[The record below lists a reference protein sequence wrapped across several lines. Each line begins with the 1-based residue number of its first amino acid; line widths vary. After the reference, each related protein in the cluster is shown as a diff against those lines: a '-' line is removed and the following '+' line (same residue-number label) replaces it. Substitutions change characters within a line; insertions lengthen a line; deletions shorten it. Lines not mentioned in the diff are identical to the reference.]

1 MFLYSSFPV
10 SLSTLHSSP
19 FTLEYIIVDLNSLPD
34 FSPLLSFSWSFPCGH
49 ISHYTYPECLWQP
62 HVQRWLC
69 CTVCMN
75 PQSSSSAYCPHSFS
89 LHQSGH
95 PMLPQS
101 CSSHEVSDWA
111 WKPLL
116 RLLRFASFV
125 ADLQL
130 PWCFR
135 QVSHSAFIVAV
146 LHAEGVQP
154 GCYLNQ
160 LSVSKITFSVR
171 AVGLALC
178 TTAPNALLLFP
189 EQLPFPLEYWQAAF
203 LRQNIKSPAALSKCL
218 SSSGTGSRT

>member
-1 MFLYSSFPV
+1 M
-10 SLSTLHSSP
+10 LHSSP
-19 FTLEYIIVDLNSLPD
+19 FTLEYIIVDLNSLPN

-49 ISHYTYPECLWQP
+49 ISHYTHPECLWQP
-62 HVQRWLC
+62 HVSIDYAA
-69 CTVCMN
+69 
-75 PQSSSSAYCPHSFS
+75 PSAWISRAAPLPTAHSFS
-89 LHQSGH
+89 LHQGGH

-116 RLLRFASFV
+116 RLLHFASLV

-135 QVSHSAFIVAV
+135 QVSRSAFIVAV

-178 TTAPNALLLFP
+178 TTASNALLLFP

-203 LRQNIKSPAALSKCL
+203 LRQNIKSPAALGKCL
-218 SSSGTGSRT
+218 SSSGTGSGT